1 MICSKLQIILLI
13 LFRDALM
20 IDTND
25 TSGYRKER
33 VNGHI
38 VKLNS
43 NKQNTIHCDGEG
55 FRPDQEDCTIYY
67 RCVKANNDKYNTFRF
82 QCPAGTVF
90 DTYRGICNYPQI
102 GVEYYGCKIP
112 SENQQSDN
120 KIKDT
125 YSELPKP
132 ILNRDDVGLNNPPPN
147 YNELSEDYQE
157 VPYKHEYPVTPSTV
171 VAYSTERYT
180 QRPSFLVENDH
191 DDNRCTTDGF
201 IGDSNNCKKFYRCVS
216 NLRGG
221 FIRYE
226 FMCNDATIWDDNTQG
241 CNHAWIARNSKCRK
255 DDTYNYIN
263 DINLDFGDKNNYDK
277 NLDQKK
283 DNDDFP
289 NNYNQP
295 NIEPIQTTTKKY
307 IQIDSTT
314 RTEKPYNKPTTSAVQ
329 IHKFGD
335 KILGYGNSVSN
346 STTTDSL
353 KEPYFDKYQSEICS
367 QNGFFGYPGDCKKFY
382 RCIESSNGKYIRYE
396 FSCSDGTVWD
406 DHLKTCNFAW
416 AVKECGSF
424 VPLKDEIKV
433 VTTTN
438 INVVSSSVHTSS
450 SRPPKDEFFGQTTP
464 NSQEIVTKPSTL
476 SDIGA
481 SVTYDL
487 YQEECNSNGFYG
499 DKNNCQNFYRCIET
513 RRGVFTKLAY
523 KCGEGTLWDPSIEA
537 CNHAWAVKNCTV
549 SVVNRQTIADTPV
562 ITTVS
567 LIQTTT
573 QANEILEHKID
584 SQYNQGPNQFAGSTP
599 KDINHFENNFTHN
612 KCTSSGFIGDANDC
626 HKFYRCVDN
635 GSGKFTQYEFTC
647 GENTVWDSSIESCN
661 HAWAVEKCGAVET
674 VQLHPTTHGYGLVSE
689 ENISDSKGTTAAA
702 DSSYSIS
709 TTRTTEV
716 YEENK
721 PYTATGQQSQL
732 TTTTTTTKTPLTSE
746 QIEQVSTSS
755 SNKCT
760 EEGYFGNV
768 EDCKKFYRC
777 IDNGKAGLQMYE
789 YSCGEGTIWDQDLK
803 ACNHPQDVEHPS
815 CSSSTDHTWETSSMT
830 SSTYYENPS
839 SKSTTTTTLYT
850 STPTISSTLQSM
862 GDLLCNAEGFFGD
875 ENDCKIFYRCVGDIN
890 GRYIKY
896 EFACGEGTIWDQSIL
911 ACNHP
916 QEVKQYSCSGN
927 NSNYSTPTNNDA
939 STTTEL
945 TTSKASFTST
955 VLPATTMENSSSNI
969 IEPSTTGKPSQQS
982 TSSIDTINPVDE
994 NTCSKEGYFGNTE
1007 DCGKFY
1013 RCVDNGKNSFT
1024 KYDFTCGEG
1033 TIWDQDILACNHPQD
1048 VEHPSC
1054 SSNVSSAES
1063 TTSAKPTHIPSSS
1076 TAKIS
1081 TSSSSITN
1089 TQTTTTISSPTSTS
1103 TTPKTSIS
1111 TNPSSATMN
1120 PNDEN
1125 TCSKEGYFGN
1135 TENCGKFYR
1144 CVDNG
1149 KNSFTKYDFTCGEGT
1164 IWDQDIL
1171 ACNHPQDVKHPSC
1184 SSNVSSAEST
1194 TTEKPTNVP
1203 SSSTAKISTSSSS
1216 ISNTQTTTT
1225 ISSPTSTSTTPKTST
1240 TTTPSSATINPID
1253 ENTCSKEGYFG
1264 NTEDCGKFYRCV
1276 DNGKNSFTKYD
1287 FTCGEGTIW
1296 DQDILACNH
1305 PQDVKHPSCSSNV
1318 SSAES
1323 TTTEKPTNVPSS
1335 STAKIS
1341 TSSSS
1346 ISNTQTTTTT
1356 SSPTSTSTTP
1366 KTSTSTTTSS
1376 TPSSTSSSSTSSTEG
1391 STMANNENQTSM
1403 EEQEKGNFTCTKA
1416 GFYPNP
1422 NDCKKF
1428 YRCVDWYNNG
1438 TSFSIFHFDCGEGT
1452 IWDPSLDT
1460 CNYEDSVYPPRNCNG
1475 SSIQTQNDTE
1485 STTSG
1490 SSSTDT
1496 TTTQASTAMTT
1507 SGPSTTE
1514 ESSSTSTT
1522 EQSSS
1527 TSTTEQSSSTSTTE
1541 QIISTSTTEQSSTS
1555 STTEQSSSTQ
1565 TSTTTEQQTSTT
1577 EKTTTQTEASSTEQS
1592 TTATSE
1598 STTTERSTTPLD
1610 QTDKT
1615 TAESSTTTQ
1624 SSSTE
1629 QQSTSNTD
1637 SSSEPTDSDKTTTEA
1652 TQQTTESTTN
1662 STTKDKCPEMND
1674 DQYAYVCPSSFRRHP
1689 KYCNLFYQCTEDD
1702 DSHDLKIALFHC
1714 PNNTIYDESKT
1725 QCVDENKASKK
1736 CDGTLARTHRIKRFS
1751 NDYIDPIIVGTD
1763 SYACPNVGYFPFER
1777 NQDCSQAMLKCQ
1789 RSKNNNLTGYVF
1801 RCPDGYTFWTKS
1813 KRCERISRI
1822 KDCKRSIYPWNKRH
1836 DIPKEV
1842 YNVALY

>member
-1 MICSKLQIILLI
+1 MVCLKLVIILLI

-43 NKQNTIHCDGEG
+43 NKQNTIHCDEEG

-67 RCVKANNDKYNTFRF
+67 RCVKANNDKYNTFQF

-90 DTYRGICNYPQI
+90 DTHRGICNYPQI
-102 GVEYYGCKIP
+102 SVEHSGCKIP
-112 SENQQSDN
+112 SEEQRYDN

-125 YSELPKP
+125 DNELPKP
-132 ILNRDDVGLNNPPPN
+132 IVNRDGISYYNHQSNF
-147 YNELSEDYQE
+147 NELSDDYE
-157 VPYKHEYPVTPSTV
+157 KVPYQHVYPVTPSTV
-171 VAYSTERYT
+171 AYSTETYT
-180 QRPSFLVENDH
+180 QRPSFLVENEH
-191 DDNRCTTDGF
+191 DDNRCSTDGF
-201 IGDSNNCKKFYRCVS
+201 MGDSKNCKKFYRCVS

-241 CNHAWIARNSKCRK
+241 CNHAWIARNSKCIK
-255 DDTYNYIN
+255 DDTYNDIN
-263 DINLDFGDKNNYDK
+263 DINLGFGNKNNYDK
-277 NLDQKK
+277 NLDQRK

-295 NIEPIQTTTKKY
+295 HNEPIQTTTEKY
-307 IQIDSTT
+307 IKIDSTT
-314 RTEKPYNKPTTSAVQ
+314 RTEKPYNKPTLSSVQ

-335 KILGYGNSVSN
+335 KILGYGDSAPNSF
-346 STTTDSL
+346 TTDSL
-353 KEPYFDKYQSEICS
+353 KEPYSDKYKSEMCS
-367 QNGFFGYPGDCKKFY
+367 RNGFFGYPGDCKKFY
-382 RCIESSNGKYIRYE
+382 RCIESSNGKYVRYD

-424 VPLKDEIKV
+424 VPLKDETKD

-438 INVVSSSVHTSS
+438 VNVLSSTVHTSS
-450 SRPPKDEFFGQTTP
+450 SRPPKDELFGQTTP
-464 NSQEIVTKPSTL
+464 NNQEIFTKPSTL

-481 SVTYDL
+481 SVTYDS

-549 SVVNRQTIADTPV
+549 SVANGQTIADTPV

-573 QANEILEHKID
+573 QANEILEHNFD
-584 SQYNQGPNQFAGSTP
+584 SLYNQGPNKFTGSTP
-599 KDINHFENNFTHN
+599 KDINNFENNVTHK

-626 HKFYRCVDN
+626 QKFYRCVDN

-661 HAWAVEKCGAVET
+661 HAWAVEKCGGVET
-674 VQLHPTTHGYGLVSE
+674 VQSQPTHGNDLLSE
-689 ENISDSKGTTAAA
+689 ENIWDSKGTTAP

-709 TTRTTEV
+709 TTRTSEV
-716 YEENK
+716 NEENK
-721 PYTATGQQSQL
+721 PYKPTPQTETGQQPQL
-732 TTTTTTTKTPLTSE
+732 ITTTTTTKIPLTSD
-746 QIEQVSTSS
+746 QNEQVSTSS

-777 IDNGKAGLQMYE
+777 VDNGKASLQMYE

-803 ACNHPQDVEHPS
+803 ACNHPQDVEQSSCSTSNQTPINNDASITSELPTSKVSSTSTVLPPTTIENTYSNHPS
-815 CSSSTDHTWETSSMT
+815 NEPSTTGKPYQQSTSSSDTI
-830 SSTYYENPS
+830 NPV
-839 SKSTTTTTLYT
+839 
-850 STPTISSTLQSM
+850 
-862 GDLLCNAEGFFGD
+862 D
-875 ENDCKIFYRCVGDIN
+875 ENKCSKEGYFGNTEDCGKFYRCVDN
-890 GRYIKY
+890 GRNSFTKY
-896 EFACGEGTIWDQSIL
+896 DFTCGEGTIWDQDII

-916 QEVKQYSCSGN
+916 QDVEHPSCS
-927 NSNYSTPTNNDA
+927 SNVSSVE
-939 STTTEL
+939 STTTEKQ
-945 TTSKASFTST
+945 T
-955 VLPATTMENSSSNI
+955 ENPS
-969 IEPSTTGKPSQQS
+969 STTTKIS
-982 TSSIDTINPVDE
+982 TSSSTISTTQATTTTSSPIRTSTTPKTSTSTTTSATPSSDTINSVNENTCSKEGYFGNTEDCRNFYRCVDNGKNSFTKYDFTCGEGTIWDQDIIACNHPQDVEHPSCSSNVSSAESTTTEKQTEVPSSTTAKISTSSSTISTTQATTTTSSPIRTSTTPKTSTSTTTSATPSSDPINSVDE

-1007 DCGKFY
+1007 DCRKFY

-1033 TIWDQDILACNHPQD
+1033 TIWDQDIIACNHPQD

-1054 SSNVSSAES
+1054 SSNVSSVES
-1063 TTSAKPTHIPSSS
+1063 TTTEKQTENPSST

-1081 TSSSSITN
+1081 TSSST
-1089 TQTTTTISSPTSTS
+1089 
-1103 TTPKTSIS
+1103 
-1111 TNPSSATMN
+1111 
-1120 PNDEN
+1120 
-1125 TCSKEGYFGN
+1125 
-1135 TENCGKFYR
+1135 
-1144 CVDNG
+1144 
-1149 KNSFTKYDFTCGEGT
+1149 
-1164 IWDQDIL
+1164 
-1171 ACNHPQDVKHPSC
+1171 
-1184 SSNVSSAEST
+1184 
-1194 TTEKPTNVP
+1194 
-1203 SSSTAKISTSSSS
+1203 
-1216 ISNTQTTTT
+1216 
-1225 ISSPTSTSTTPKTST
+1225 
-1240 TTTPSSATINPID
+1240 
-1253 ENTCSKEGYFG
+1253 
-1264 NTEDCGKFYRCV
+1264 
-1276 DNGKNSFTKYD
+1276 
-1287 FTCGEGTIW
+1287 
-1296 DQDILACNH
+1296 
-1305 PQDVKHPSCSSNV
+1305 
-1318 SSAES
+1318 
-1323 TTTEKPTNVPSS
+1323 
-1335 STAKIS
+1335 
-1341 TSSSS
+1341 

-1366 KTSTSTTTSS
+1366 KTTTTSS
-1376 TPSSTSSSSTSSTEG
+1376 TPSSTSSSSTATTES

-1403 EEQEKGNFTCTKA
+1403 EGQEKGNFTCTKA

-1452 IWDPSLDT
+1452 IWDPALDT

-1475 SSIQTQNDTE
+1475 STIQTQNNTE

-1496 TTTQASTAMTT
+1496 TTTPASTAMTT
-1507 SGPSTTE
+1507 SEPSTTE

-1541 QIISTSTTEQSSTS
+1541 QSSSTSTTEQSSSTSTTEQSSSTSTTEQSSTS

-1577 EKTTTQTEASSTEQS
+1577 EKSTTQTEASSTEQS
-1592 TTATSE
+1592 TTATSD
-1598 STTTERSTTPLD
+1598 STTTERSTTPMD

-1615 TAESSTTTQ
+1615 TAESSTSEGTTQ

-1637 SSSEPTDSDKTTTEA
+1637 ASSEPTDSDKTTTEA
-1652 TQQTTESTTN
+1652 TQQTTES
-1662 STTKDKCPEMND
+1662 STSSTPKDKCPEMND
-1674 DQYAYVCPSSFRRHP
+1674 DQYAYVCPTSFRRHP

-1777 NQDCSQAMLKCQ
+1777 NQECSQAMLKCQ
-1789 RSKNNNLTGYVF
+1789 RSRNNNLTGYVF
-1801 RCPDGYTFWTKS
+1801 RCPEGYSFWSKS
-1813 KRCERISRI
+1813 KRCERNSRI

-1842 YNVALY
+1842 HNVALY